1 MTVNNRQR
9 FFIRLIQLRG
19 ARKLPFISIFRATE
33 KRMDPC
39 LNCNEK
45 TVDGARYCHHCGQQI
60 LGKKL
65 RMNTFL
71 HQFMNDYFTFDS
83 KFFKSVFPLL
93 IRPGHLTNEFL
104 AGRRVRYITPLRL
117 YIFISIVFFLLLGF
131 GGSED
136 ATEDVDKLVGVYFPR
151 LFFLL
156 LPVFAGILNLL
167 HITTHKNY
175 VVHFIFAAH
184 FHAFLFLSGI
194 LYIGISELFEA
205 LHLIVVNQVIA
216 LVVLAAYLVYL
227 FVAMLKVYRQKI
239 GFVVLKFLALL
250 LIYGVVLSA
259 VSLITLYIIT
269 QSG

>member
-1 MTVNNRQR
+1 MET
-9 FFIRLIQLRG
+9 
-19 ARKLPFISIFRATE
+19 
-33 KRMDPC
+33 C
-39 LNCNEK
+39 LNCHKE
-45 TVDGARYCHHCGQQI
+45 TVEDAKYCHHCGQQI

-83 KFFKSVFPLL
+83 KFFKSVIPLL

-104 AGRRVRYITPLRL
+104 EGRRVSYITPLRL

-131 GGSED
+131 SGADD
-136 ATEDVDKLVGVYFPR
+136 ATEDVDKLIAVYFPR

-184 FHAFLFLSGI
+184 FHSFLFLSGI
-194 LYIGISELFEA
+194 LYIGISEIFESV
-205 LHLIVVNQVIA
+205 HLIIVNQIIA
-216 LVVLAAYLVYL
+216 ILVLTAYLLYL
-227 FVAMLKVYRQKI
+227 FIAMLKVYQQKI
-239 GFVVLKFLALL
+239 GYLILKFLALL
-250 LIYGVVLSA
+250 VIYAVILSA
-259 VSLITLYIIT
+259 GSLIALFLIT
-269 QSG
+269 QSA